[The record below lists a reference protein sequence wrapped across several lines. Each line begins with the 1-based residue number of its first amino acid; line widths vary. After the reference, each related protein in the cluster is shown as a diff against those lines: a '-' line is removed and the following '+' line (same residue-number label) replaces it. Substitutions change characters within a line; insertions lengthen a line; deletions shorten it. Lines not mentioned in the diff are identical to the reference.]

1 MRQDSRRHPR
11 AAPGARVRL
20 GFTYGGQRFSGLPMV
35 ALGAGGCS
43 FVAPEPLLVLMDV
56 LERSAPVEHLVLE
69 SEGLPHQPVS
79 ARLLY
84 TMGRDPVLVG
94 LEFVDVPEA
103 FREALA
109 ALVESLLHMHPGH

>member
-11 AAPGARVRL
+11 VAPGAKVRL
-20 GFTYGGQRFSGLPMV
+20 GFTYGGQRFTGLPMV

-43 FVAPEPLLVLMDV
+43 LVAPEALLALMDV
-56 LERSAPVEHLVLE
+56 LERSSPFEHLVLE

-84 TMGRDPVLVG
+84 AMGRDPVLVG

-103 FREALA
+103 FRQALTR
-109 ALVESLLHMHPGH
+109 LVEGLLHPHGGH